1 MDVVGA
7 GKEET
12 LTNWEVGET
21 FLLLVGELENVGE
34 DVDGGAGLFEKELHG
49 GVGDDG
55 ATHFAAHE
63 VLNVLSDG
71 GEAEVVFAGAFG
83 EAEEEV
89 GGIVVF
95 HELPSLVNDE
105 KAAFLL
111 GANNIPNVGENNIH
125 GNGAEFVLKVTNI
138 EYDHR
143 VVDVDVGLLGE
154 DTGESTSGVFAEALG
169 ELGAGAAHVE

>member
-1 MDVVGA
+1 MVGA

-21 FLLLVGELENVGE
+21 FLLLVGEFKNVGE
-34 DVDGGAGLFEKELHG
+34 DVDGGAGLFEEELHG

-63 VLNVLSDG
+63 VLDVLGDG

-89 GGIVVF
+89 GRIVVF

-105 KAAFLL
+105 EAALLL
-111 GANNIPNVGENNIH
+111 GTNNVPNVGENNIH
-125 GNGAEFVLKVTNI
+125 GNGAEFVFEVTDV

-143 VVDVDVGLLGE
+143 IVDVDVGLLGE
-154 DTGESTSGVFAEALG
+154 DAGESTSGVFAEALG